1 MNCRFLIVLIQ
12 CNNRRQTTM
21 ADESRANFQELYLNQ
36 YLVKSNNSTTKIL
49 VRQFIFETKRCA
61 GCLMALDYFVAFNA
75 IVLFLEMVPVIRA
88 GDLVLETFWRAE
100 EYVHIG
106 LRRSGVQKSM

>member
-1 MNCRFLIVLIQ
+1 
-12 CNNRRQTTM
+12 
-21 ADESRANFQELYLNQ
+21 
-36 YLVKSNNSTTKIL
+36 
-49 VRQFIFETKRCA
+49 
-61 GCLMALDYFVAFNA
+61 MALDYFVAFTA

-88 GDLVLETFWRAE
+88 GDLVLETFWRAA